1 MITAQSRPLH
11 PSANRFARPRPLCP
25 WKELLLSAAALWPGL
40 ATARALD
47 FNRDVRPILSDKCFF
62 CHGFDAHERKADL
75 RLDTAEGAAETLAAE
90 DGQQSEFLYRIL
102 SDDEDDLMPPPE
114 SHKTLSPKESK
125 ILQQWVAEGAHYD
138 APWAYVPPVKTEQP
152 PAVQNTTWPANRVDH
167 HILARL
173 EAEGLKPSPD
183 ADPVTLVRRLHFD
196 LIGLPPEPAVVEA
209 FVVAFTQDSNTAV
222 GDLVDELLASPH
234 FGERMAIYWLDLVRF
249 ADTVGYHGDQVHH
262 ITPYRDYVIAAF
274 NQNLPFDRF
283 TREQLAGDLLPK
295 PTLDQKIASG
305 YNRLL
310 QTSHEGG
317 IQKKEYNAIYAA
329 DRVRNLSAV
338 WMGATVGC
346 AQCHDHKYDPYSIK
360 DHYALASFFADIHD
374 AGFTGNSTPTK
385 RPPEIALYSNQ
396 QEQRLAEIDKQ
407 LARLAEAEKAA
418 KAVAE
423 LEKKIVSTPESP
435 EKTALETQLVQ
446 LDTTKT
452 PEAAETAETAELPQ
466 AKRKKALKSERAR
479 IERSVPRTMITVAK
493 APRVMRVLTRGDWQ
507 DDSGEVVEPAVPAF
521 LPQIATDDE
530 GKQGAEPTGQPRRAT
545 RLDLAN
551 WLCNAEQGV
560 GGLTARVMANRF
572 WYLYF
577 WHRDLAFT
585 HRLRRAGRSSCQ
597 PDPAR
602 RPRCRI
608 SRVRVGCENACP
620 SPRHLTG
627 LPAVVNHQSRNAGAR
642 PAQPNR
648 RPPIPLPSPCRDH
661 P

>member
-360 DHYALASFFADIHD
+360 DHYAARVFLRRHPRRRLHRQLNTDQTARPRSP
-374 AGFTGNSTPTK
+374 FTQTNRNNDSPRSINNWPGWPRQK
-385 RPPEIALYSNQ
+385 KPPRRSRNWRRRSYRHQKVL
-396 QEQRLAEIDKQ
+396 K
-407 LARLAEAEKAA
+407 
-418 KAVAE
+418 
-423 LEKKIVSTPESP
+423 
-435 EKTALETQLVQ
+435 KTALETQLVQ

-479 IERSVPRTMITVAK
+479 IERSVP
-493 APRVMRVLTRGDWQ
+493 
-507 DDSGEVVEPAVPAF
+507 
-521 LPQIATDDE
+521 PQ
-530 GKQGAEPTGQPRRAT
+530 P
-545 RLDLAN
+545 
-551 WLCNAEQGV
+551 
-560 GGLTARVMANRF
+560 
-572 WYLYF
+572 
-577 WHRDLAFT
+577 
-585 HRLRRAGRSSCQ
+585 
-597 PDPAR
+597 
-602 RPRCRI
+602 
-608 SRVRVGCENACP
+608 
-620 SPRHLTG
+620 
-627 LPAVVNHQSRNAGAR
+627 
-642 PAQPNR
+642 
-648 RPPIPLPSPCRDH
+648 
-661 P
+661 